1 MGDATTQNRNLRR
14 LSRSPPSVTM
24 TVLACDFVVCGKSLG
39 IVALDHLGTAHLFQ
53 YSPHSDGREGD
64 QLLRSCATFSMGSPC
79 RAALRLQTDPGVQCL
94 FAASGHGELLCL
106 RPIDDQVYRTV
117 TTMLGMLSTRL
128 PFRCGLNPRALRTRE
143 GPAALVAP
151 RKNIEDA
158 NMLRLFAF
166 LSSPIQASVADKMRL
181 SVESLMRTALPCAT
195 SQLALMRHEK
205 PGT

>member
-1 MGDATTQNRNLRR
+1 MG
-14 LSRSPPSVTM
+14 M
-24 TVLACDFVVCGKSLG
+24 TFLACDFVVCQKSLG
-39 IVALDHLGTAHLFQ
+39 LVALDHTGSAHLYS

-79 RAALRLQTDPGVQCL
+79 RTSLRIQAEPGVQCL
-94 FAASGHGELLCL
+94 LAASGAGELLCL

-117 TTMLGMLSTRL
+117 TTMLGMLSSRL

-143 GPAALVAP
+143 GPPALVAP

-166 LSSPIQASVADKMRL
+166 LSSPIQASVADKMRV
-181 SVESLMRTALPCAT
+181 SVEALVRTTLPCAT
-195 SQLALMRHEK
+195 CRLAVLQFS
-205 PGT
+205 PGA